1 MTQKQQDALDNIM
14 DNFDFDQV
22 HKVMVFLDWKWANS
36 NGSLEVPEKYE
47 LKGSARRLL
56 KMAIEE
62 KTTVSTGG
70 FIAEYTEKEESG
82 WMDLKFVVSDWDEK
96 VEKDLVE

>member
-1 MTQKQQDALDNIM
+1 MTPKQQDALDNIM

-47 LKGSARRLL
+47 LRSEARRLL

-70 FIAEYTEKEESG
+70 FLAEYIDEDGG
-82 WMDLKFVVSDWDEK
+82 WMDLKFVVSEWDEEVK
-96 VEKDLVE
+96 NG

>member
-22 HKVMVFLDWKWANS
+22 HKVMVFLNWKWANS
-36 NGSLEVPEKYE
+36 NGSLGVPEKYE
-47 LKGSARRLL
+47 LRGEARRLL

-70 FIAEYTEKEESG
+70 FLAEYIEEDGG
-82 WMDLKFVVSDWDEK
+82 WMDLKFVVSEWDDEVK
-96 VEKDLVE
+96 NG

>member
-1 MTQKQQDALDNIM
+1 MTPKQQDALDNIM

-22 HKVMVFLDWKWANS
+22 HKVMVFLNWKWVNS
-36 NGSLEVPEKYE
+36 NGSLGVPEKYE
-47 LKGSARRLL
+47 LRGEARRLL

-70 FIAEYTEKEESG
+70 FIAEYIDEKGG
-82 WMDLKFVVSDWDEK
+82 WMDLKFVISEWDEEVK
-96 VEKDLVE
+96 NG

>member
-22 HKVMVFLDWKWANS
+22 HKVMVFLNWKWANS
-36 NGSLEVPEKYE
+36 NGSLGVPEKYE
-47 LKGSARRLL
+47 LRGESRRLL

-70 FIAEYTEKEESG
+70 FIAEYTENEEGG
-82 WMDLKFVVSDWDEK
+82 WMYLNFVVSDWDEEVKLDK
-96 VEKDLVE
+96 V

>member
-1 MTQKQQDALDNIM
+1 MTPKQQDALDNIM

-22 HKVMVFLDWKWANS
+22 HKVMVFLNWKWANS
-36 NGSLEVPEKYE
+36 NGGLGVPEKYE
-47 LKGSARRLL
+47 LRGEARRLL

-70 FIAEYTEKEESG
+70 FIAEYREGEVDG
-82 WMDLKFVVSDWDEK
+82 WMDLKFVVSDWDEVVK
-96 VEKDLVE
+96 

>member
-22 HKVMVFLDWKWANS
+22 HKVMVFLNWKWANG
-36 NGSLEVPEKYE
+36 NGSLGVPEKYE
-47 LKGSARRLL
+47 LRGEARRLL

-70 FIAEYTEKEESG
+70 FIAEYRESEVDG
-82 WMDLKFVVSDWDEK
+82 WMDLKFVVSDWDEVVK
-96 VEKDLVE
+96 IG

>member
-1 MTQKQQDALDNIM
+1 MTPKQQDALDNIM

-22 HKVMVFLDWKWANS
+22 HKVMVFLNWKWVNS
-36 NGSLEVPEKYE
+36 NGSLGVPEKYE
-47 LKGSARRLL
+47 LRSEARRLL

-70 FIAEYTEKEESG
+70 FIAEYTDEKGG
-82 WMDLKFVVSDWDEK
+82 WMDLKFVISEWDEEVK
-96 VEKDLVE
+96 

>member
-22 HKVMVFLDWKWANS
+22 HKVMVFLNWKWANS
-36 NGSLEVPEKYE
+36 NGSLGVPEKYE
-47 LKGSARRLL
+47 LRGEARRLL

-62 KTTVSTGG
+62 KTTVQTGG
-70 FIAEYTEKEESG
+70 FIAEYRESEVDG
-82 WMDLKFVVSDWDEK
+82 WMDLKFVVSDWDEVVK
-96 VEKDLVE
+96 

>member
-1 MTQKQQDALDNIM
+1 MTPKQQDALDNIM

-22 HKVMVFLDWKWANS
+22 HKVMVFLNWKWANM
-36 NGSLEVPEKYE
+36 NGGLNVPEKYE
-47 LKGSARRLL
+47 LRSEARRLL

-70 FIAEYTEKEESG
+70 FIAEYTEKEESR
-82 WMDLKFVVSDWDEK
+82 WMDLKLVISDWDEE
-96 VEKDLVE
+96 VE

>member
-1 MTQKQQDALDNIM
+1 MTPKQQDALDNIM

-22 HKVMVFLDWKWANS
+22 HKVMVFLNWKWANS
-36 NGSLEVPEKYE
+36 NGSLGVPEKYE
-47 LKGSARRLL
+47 LRSEARRLL

-70 FIAEYTEKEESG
+70 FLAEYREGELDG
-82 WMDLKFVVSDWDEK
+82 WMDLKFVVSDWDEVVK
-96 VEKDLVE
+96 IG